1 MVDIRYKTMTD
12 FLNFT
17 DNNILVTGAAGGMG
31 QSVCSLLASHGARV
45 ILLDRSAERLD
56 SVCSGLLGDGHS
68 IYAGDLGRI
77 ETIEALVA
85 QIIQEQG
92 PVDGFV
98 HCAGIADVRPLKL
111 SKYSYMVDVMNI
123 NFFSF
128 VELVRCI
135 TKRRAFN
142 PGLSIV
148 GICSIGAFYGAP
160 TKTAY
165 SSSKA
170 AMYAAVKCMAVELAE
185 KGVRANVVAPGTTR
199 TPMMEQAEEYSAGT
213 ESYKQKLSRQYLG
226 VCEPEDI
233 ANSIAFLLSDKAR
246 MITGTCLTVDGG
258 KMST

>member
-1 MVDIRYKTMTD
+1 MTD
-12 FLNFT
+12 FIDFT
-17 DNNILVTGAAGGMG
+17 KKRVLVTGAAGGMG
-31 QSVCSLLASHGARV
+31 QAVSALLASHGAQV
-45 ILLDRSAERLD
+45 ILLDRNEEQLD
-56 SVCSGLLGDGHS
+56 IVHKSLEGEGHS
-68 IYAGDLGRI
+68 FYACDLGQIDSI
-77 ETIEALVA
+77 EGLIG

-98 HCAGIADVRPLKL
+98 HCAGIANVRPLKL
-111 SKYSYMVDVMNI
+111 SKYSYMLELMNV
-123 NFFSF
+123 NYFSF
-128 VELVRCI
+128 VEIVRCI
-135 TKRRAFN
+135 TKRNAFN

-170 AMYAAVKCMAVELAE
+170 AMYVAVKCMAVELAD

-199 TPMMEQAEEYSAGT
+199 TSMMEKAEEYSAGT
-213 ESYKQKLSRQYLG
+213 DSYKQKLSRQYLG
-226 VCEPEDI
+226 ICEPEDI
-233 ANSIAFLLSDKAR
+233 ANSIVFLLSDKAR

>member
-1 MVDIRYKTMTD
+1 MTD
-12 FLNFT
+12 FLDFT
-17 DNNILVTGAAGGMG
+17 GNKILVTGAAGGMG
-31 QSVCSLLASHGARV
+31 QAVCSLLAAHGAQV
-45 ILLDRSAERLD
+45 ILLDRNEEQLD
-56 SVCSGLLGDGHS
+56 SARQQLEGVGHS
-68 IYAGDLGRI
+68 SYVCDL
-77 ETIEALVA
+77 A
-85 QIIQEQG
+85 QIESIEGLIGQINQEQG
-92 PVDGFV
+92 AVDGFV
-98 HCAGIADVRPLKL
+98 HCAGIANVRPLKL
-111 SKYSYMVDVMNI
+111 SKYSYMVDVMNV

-128 VELVRCI
+128 VEIVRCI
-135 TKRRAFN
+135 TKRKAFN

-185 KGVRANVVAPGTTR
+185 KGVRANVVAPGSTR
-199 TPMMEQAEEYSAGT
+199 TSMMAQAEEYSAGT
-213 ESYKQKLSRQYLG
+213 DSYKQKLSRQYLG
-226 VCEPEDI
+226 ICEPEDI

>member
-1 MVDIRYKTMTD
+1 MTD
-12 FLNFT
+12 FLDFT
-17 DNNILVTGAAGGMG
+17 GKKILVTGAAGGMG
-31 QSVCSLLASHGARV
+31 QAVCTLLASHGAQV
-45 ILLDRSAERLD
+45 ILLDRNEEQLEIACQNLEGSGHACY
-56 SVCSGLLGDGHS
+56 VC
-68 IYAGDLGRI
+68 DLGQIDSI
-77 ETIEALVA
+77 EGLISQV
-85 QIIQEQG
+85 IQEQG

-98 HCAGIADVRPLKL
+98 HCAGIANVRPLKL
-111 SKYSYMVDVMNI
+111 SKYPYMLDIMNV

-128 VELVRCI
+128 VEVARCI
-135 TKRRAFN
+135 TKRKAFN

-165 SSSKA
+165 TSSKA
-170 AMYAAVKCMAVELAE
+170 AMLAAVKCMAVELGD

-199 TPMMEQAEEYSAGT
+199 TNMMAEAEDYSAGT
-213 ESYKQKLSRQYLG
+213 DSYQQKLSRQFLG

-258 KMST
+258 KMAT

>member
-1 MVDIRYKTMTD
+1 MTD
-12 FLNFT
+12 FLDFT
-17 DNNILVTGAAGGMG
+17 EKNILVTGAAGGMG
-31 QSVCSLLASHGARV
+31 RAVCSLLASHGARV
-45 ILLDRSAERLD
+45 VLLDCSEERLE
-56 SVCSGLLGDGHS
+56 SVRIGLGGDGHS
-68 IYAGDLGRI
+68 CYIGNLGQI
-77 ETIEALVA
+77 ESIEALVG

-111 SKYSYMVDVMNI
+111 SKYSYMVDVMNV
-123 NFFSF
+123 NYFSF
-128 VELVRCI
+128 VEIVRCI
-135 TKRRAFN
+135 TKRKAFN

-170 AMYAAVKCMAVELAE
+170 AMYAAVKCMAVELAD

-213 ESYKQKLSRQYLG
+213 ESYNQKLSRQFLG
-226 VCEPEDI
+226 ICEPEDI

-258 KMST
+258 KMAT

>member
-1 MVDIRYKTMTD
+1 MTD
-12 FLNFT
+12 FLDFT
-17 DNNILVTGAAGGMG
+17 GKKILVTGAAGGMG
-31 QSVCSLLASHGARV
+31 QAVSALLAVHGAQ
-45 ILLDRSAERLD
+45 IIMLDRNEEQLD
-56 SVCSGLLGDGHS
+56 SACQKLEGNGHACNVC
-68 IYAGDLGRI
+68 DLGQVESI
-77 ETIEALVA
+77 EGQIA
-85 QIIQEQG
+85 QIIQERG

-98 HCAGIADVRPLKL
+98 HCAGIANVRPLKL
-111 SKYSYMVDVMNI
+111 SKYSYMVDVMNV
-123 NFFSF
+123 NYFSF
-128 VELVRCI
+128 VEIVRCI
-135 TKRRAFN
+135 TKRKAFN

-170 AMYAAVKCMAVELAE
+170 AMYAAVKCMAVELAD

-199 TPMMEQAEEYSAGT
+199 TSMMEQAEEYSAGT
-213 ESYKQKLSRQYLG
+213 DSYNQKLSRQFLG

-258 KMST
+258 KMAT

>member
-1 MVDIRYKTMTD
+1 MTGFLD
-12 FLNFT
+12 FT
-17 DNNILVTGAAGGMG
+17 GKKILVTGAAGGMG
-31 QSVCSLLASHGARV
+31 QAVCALLASHGAQV
-45 ILLDRSAERLD
+45 ILLDRNEEQLEMACQNLEGSGHACY
-56 SVCSGLLGDGHS
+56 VC
-68 IYAGDLGRI
+68 DLGQIDSI
-77 ETIEALVA
+77 EGLIS

-98 HCAGIADVRPLKL
+98 HCAGIANVRPLKL
-111 SKYSYMVDVMNI
+111 SKYPYMLEIMNV

-128 VELVRCI
+128 VEVARCI
-135 TKRRAFN
+135 TKRKAFN

-165 SSSKA
+165 GASKA
-170 AMYAAVKCMAVELAE
+170 AMLAAVKSIAVELGD

-199 TPMMEQAEEYSAGT
+199 TNMMAEAEDYSAGT
-213 ESYKQKLSRQYLG
+213 DSYLQKLSRQFLG
-226 VCEPEDI
+226 ICEPEDI

-258 KMST
+258 KMAT

>member
-1 MVDIRYKTMTD
+1 MTD
-12 FLNFT
+12 FLDFT
-17 DNNILVTGAAGGMG
+17 GKKILVTGAAGGMG
-31 QSVCSLLASHGARV
+31 QAVSTLLASHGAQV
-45 ILLDRSAERLD
+45 ILLDRNEEQLGTACQNLEGSGHA
-56 SVCSGLLGDGHS
+56 SYVC
-68 IYAGDLGRI
+68 DLGQIDSI
-77 ETIEALVA
+77 EGLITQV
-85 QIIQEQG
+85 IQEQG

-98 HCAGIADVRPLKL
+98 HCAGIANVRPLKL
-111 SKYSYMVDVMNI
+111 SKYPYMLDIMNV

-128 VELVRCI
+128 VEVARCI
-135 TKRRAFN
+135 TKRKAFN

-165 SSSKA
+165 SASKA
-170 AMYAAVKCMAVELAE
+170 AMLAAVKCMAVELGD

-199 TPMMEQAEEYSAGT
+199 TNMMAEAEDYSAGT
-213 ESYKQKLSRQYLG
+213 DSYQQKLSRQFLG

-258 KMST
+258 KMAT